1 MNFQDD
7 IAQFVQ
13 DRGRVRMGQVSW
25 WWASPSTVDLGNINL
40 LDTACSANR
49 KLPMDVRIWQL
60 NFSSVKRAFRRHL
73 RISWDPVG

>member
-25 WWASPSTVDLGNINL
+25 WWASRLVLQLWTWETSICLTLREVPSEIADGCEDLA
-40 LDTACSANR
+40 T
-49 KLPMDVRIWQL
+49 K
-60 NFSSVKRAFRRHL
+60 F
-73 RISWDPVG
+73 

>member
-40 LDTACSANR
+40 LDTAKCQSEIADGCEDLAT
-49 KLPMDVRIWQL
+49 K
-60 NFSSVKRAFRRHL
+60 F
-73 RISWDPVG
+73 